1 MQYQSTK
8 NSSLRLP
15 FDEVLL
21 GNLAPDGGLYVPE
34 KTPHF
39 SLKQI
44 NDFQTLTY
52 QELTKTLLYPFV
64 SEALKSKDFENIVRS
79 AYEVFE
85 SEEVVKLINLENQRW
100 ILELF
105 HGPTMAFKDIA
116 MQLFGALLEYFVQK

>member
-52 QELTKTLLYPFV
+52 QELTKTLLYPVKVGDTLSRIGSRFGIKA
-64 SEALKSKDFENIVRS
+64 SDIQKWNELKSPQ
-79 AYEVFE
+79 
-85 SEEVVKLINLENQRW
+85 LIYPGQVLKI
-100 ILELF
+100 ILNN
-105 HGPTMAFKDIA
+105 GV
-116 MQLFGALLEYFVQK
+116 GN